1 MENIEIKSI
10 ETFTENET
18 PKTKM
23 IINDNDTEK
32 EIILEGNGK
41 LKIAAV
47 EA

>member
-23 IINDNDTEK
+23 IINDNNTEK

>member
-1 MENIEIKSI
+1 MTNVEIKSI

-23 IINDNDTEK
+23 IINDNNTEK

-41 LKIAAV
+41 LKIAAI